1 MIANIDPMKSAITS
15 ILSAV
20 IGSWYNYLNY
30 TILNFSLSSANTA
43 FQHLAWTVAIM
54 ILNFT
59 LSSANTAFQHLAWT
73 VAIIA
78 GIVSIVNGMRTWKCK
93 KTKNPK
99 K

>member
-1 MIANIDPMKSAITS
+1 MKSAITS

-20 IGSWYNYLNY
+20 IGSWYNYLSY
-30 TILNFSLSSANTA
+30 P
-43 FQHLAWTVAIM
+43 

-78 GIVSIVNGMRTWKCK
+78 GIVSIVNGMRTWKYK
-93 KTKNPK
+93 KTKKQKNENPD
-99 K
+99 